1 MNRPGRLTAGFV
13 FAALCAGAQTNVA
26 WQTTDGG
33 GGASTGG
40 IFALEGTIGQPD
52 GSEAMQGGAFAVQ
65 GGFWALVELVQT
77 EGAPTLRIAGI
88 SSVAVTLAW
97 PVAGAEGYQLQRSG
111 SLEESDWTTV
121 SGTMPSVVGDE
132 YQLTTGPVVVKHY
145 YRLRKP

>member
-1 MNRPGRLTAGFV
+1 MNRPGRLAAGFV

-33 GGASTGG
+33 GGTSTGG
-40 IFALEGTIGQPD
+40 AFALEGTVGQPD
-52 GSEAMQGGAFAVQ
+52 GSEAMHGGVYDVQ

-77 EGAPTLRIAGI
+77 EGAPTLRIANI

-97 PVAGAEGYQLQRSG
+97 PVAGAEGYQLQRASR
-111 SLEESDWTTV
+111 LAEPDWTTV
-121 SGTMPSVVGDE
+121 SGSPSVVGNE

-145 YRLRKP
+145 FRLHKP

>member
-1 MNRPGRLTAGFV
+1 MNRPGRLAAGFV

-33 GGASTGG
+33 GGTSTGG
-40 IFALEGTIGQPD
+40 AFALEGTVGHPD
-52 GSEAMQGGAFAVQ
+52 GSEAMHSGVYDVQ

-77 EGAPTLRIAGI
+77 EGAPRLRIADI

-97 PVAGAEGYQLQRSG
+97 PVAGAEGYQLQRASR
-111 SLEESDWTTV
+111 LAEPDWTPV
-121 SGTMPSVVGDE
+121 SGTPSVVGDE

-145 YRLRKP
+145 YRLQKP

>member
-1 MNRPGRLTAGFV
+1 MNRPGRLAAGFV

-33 GGASTGG
+33 GGTSTGG
-40 IFALEGTIGQPD
+40 AFALEGTIGQPD
-52 GSEAMQGGAFAVQ
+52 GSEAMHGGVYDVQ

-77 EGAPTLRIAGI
+77 EGAPTLRIANI

-97 PVAGAEGYQLQRSG
+97 PVAGAEGYQLQRASR
-111 SLEESDWTTV
+111 LAEPDWTTV
-121 SGTMPSVVGDE
+121 SGSPSVVGNE

-145 YRLRKP
+145 FRLHKP

>member
-1 MNRPGRLTAGFV
+1 MNRPGRLAAGFV

-33 GGASTGG
+33 GGTSTGG
-40 IFALEGTIGQPD
+40 AFALEGTIGQPD
-52 GSEAMQGGAFAVQ
+52 GGEAMQGGAYEVQ

-77 EGAPTLRIAGI
+77 EGAPRLRIADI

-97 PVAGAEGYQLQRSG
+97 PVAGAEGYQLQRASR
-111 SLEESDWTTV
+111 LAEPDWTPV
-121 SGTMPSVVGDE
+121 SGTPSVVGDE

-145 YRLRKP
+145 YRLQKP

>member
-1 MNRPGRLTAGFV
+1 MNRPGRLAAGFV

-33 GGASTGG
+33 GGTSTGG
-40 IFALEGTIGQPD
+40 AFALEGTVGQPD
-52 GSEAMQGGAFAVQ
+52 GSEAMHGGVYDVQ

-77 EGAPTLRIAGI
+77 EGAPRLRIADI

-97 PVAGAEGYQLQRSG
+97 PVAGAEGYQLQRASR
-111 SLEESDWTTV
+111 LAEPDWTPV
-121 SGTMPSVVGDE
+121 SGTPSVVGDE

-145 YRLRKP
+145 YRLQKP